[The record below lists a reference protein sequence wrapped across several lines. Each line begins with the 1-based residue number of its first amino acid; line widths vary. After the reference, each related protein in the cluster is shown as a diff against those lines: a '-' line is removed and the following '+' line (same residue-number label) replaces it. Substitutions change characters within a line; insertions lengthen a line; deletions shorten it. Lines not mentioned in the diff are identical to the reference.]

1 MTNKLESGS
10 QRRRAC
16 ERESRTKWSRVGCV
30 IIALLAA
37 VIWVAP
43 VLDARQSK
51 PSKSSGPV
59 TTSSG
64 GPGTGGTGT
73 GGGFYIY
80 VRNSYP

>member
-1 MTNKLESGS
+1 MTNELESGS

-16 ERESRTKWSRVGCV
+16 ERESRTRWSRVGRL

-37 VIWVAP
+37 VMWAAP

-51 PSKSSGPV
+51 SSTSSGPV

-80 VRNSYP
+80 VRYSRP